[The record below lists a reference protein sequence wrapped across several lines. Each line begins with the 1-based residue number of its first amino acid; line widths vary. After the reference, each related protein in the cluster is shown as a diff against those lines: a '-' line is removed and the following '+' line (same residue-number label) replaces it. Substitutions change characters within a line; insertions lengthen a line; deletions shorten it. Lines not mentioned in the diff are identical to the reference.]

1 MIPISSYEEISSFN
15 ENTSLVQYGD
25 QKYVKKR
32 VPKELTSIYEI
43 LCKKRHKNISEI
55 IEVYAYEDCT
65 IVIEAYID
73 GSTLADVLKSQGVFS
88 QSQTK
93 RIIGQ
98 ICDGLCFL
106 HDQNIIH
113 RDINTN
119 NIMLTKDGNVKII
132 DFDICRSVKSG
143 TTQDTTILGTVG
155 YAAPEQFGFAQSDS
169 RTDVYAVA
177 VLANVMLTGDFPH
190 QKKCRGRIGSVIRK
204 ATAIDPS
211 MRYKDISKFRA
222 AFTGATDERT
232 PLFIRMLRCAPGYR
246 TGNPLYMLI
255 ATFYY
260 FTYIP
265 LMIAFLY
272 WAENTSDFF
281 LTLMGNIL
289 MLCIPPMLL
298 TNVFGWRDKIA
309 NTPLKRWVYSILVSF
324 LSFFIGACILSQ
336 ILI

>member
-1 MIPISSYEEISSFN
+1 MIALSAYEEISSFN
-15 ENTSLVQYGD
+15 ENTSLVQYNH

-32 VPKELTSIYEI
+32 VPKELTSIYET
-43 LCKKRHKNISEI
+43 LQKKHHKNILEI
-55 IEVYAYEDCT
+55 IEVYPYEDAT

-73 GSTLADVLKSQGVFS
+73 GSTLAELLETQGIFS
-88 QSQTK
+88 ESQTK

-106 HDQNIIH
+106 HDYGIIH
-113 RDINTN
+113 RDISTN
-119 NIMLTKDGNVKII
+119 NIMLTKNGDVKII
-132 DFDICRSVKSG
+132 DFDICRNVKIG
-143 TTQDTTILGTVG
+143 ATRDTTILGTVG
-155 YAAPEQFGFAQSDS
+155 FAAPEQFGFAQSDS

-177 VLANVMLTGDFPH
+177 VLANVMLTGGFPH
-190 QKKCRGRIGSVIRK
+190 QKKCRGRMGRIIRK

-211 MRYKDISKFRA
+211 LRYNSISKFRA

-232 PLFIRMLRCAPGYR
+232 PLFIRILRSAPGYR

-272 WAENTSDFF
+272 WAENTYEFF
-281 LTLMGNIL
+281 MVLLGNIL
-289 MLCIPPMLL
+289 MLCLPPLLL

-309 NTPLKRWVYSILVSF
+309 STPAKRWLYSILISC
-324 LSFFIGACILSQ
+324 LSFFIGALIISHILF
-336 ILI
+336 